1 MSEEDLN
8 LLAIYAA
15 VGVAIFLVILIAL
28 RKLRRFVKAF
38 WARRQHDLDREVMRK
53 KWARVQSLIDSPD
66 PENDRLAIIEADKI
80 LDFVLTAMKMPG
92 NGVAQKL
99 QFATNKYYELKRV
112 RWAHG
117 LRNRIVHE
125 EVRLNHREAK
135 AAVSEFE
142 RALNVLGSL

>member
-1 MSEEDLN
+1 MNDEELN
-8 LLAIYAA
+8 M
-15 VGVAIFLVILIAL
+15 LIAYAVIAL
-28 RKLRRFVKAF
+28 IVFVVFMILVRKFRRFVKAF
-38 WARRQHDLDREVMRK
+38 WARRKHELDREVMRK

-66 PENDRLAIIEADKI
+66 PENDRLAIIEADKL

-92 NGVAQKL
+92 GGVAQKL

-125 EVRLNHREAK
+125 EVRLSHREAR
-135 AAVSEFE
+135 AAVGEFQ
-142 RALNVLGSL
+142 RALKVLGAL